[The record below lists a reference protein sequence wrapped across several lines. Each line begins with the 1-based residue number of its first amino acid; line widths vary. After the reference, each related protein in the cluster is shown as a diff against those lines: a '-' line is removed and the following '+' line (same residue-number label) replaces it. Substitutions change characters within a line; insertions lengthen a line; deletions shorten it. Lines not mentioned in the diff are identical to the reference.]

1 MNSSCLN
8 YGYGEEKER
17 ERETKS
23 LFSSPQESLTKI
35 KACLVDNKKHIRF
48 GEWNSNDVSSN
59 ICRLLLSRT
68 WFFWSPHVQNQNLQ
82 QRLRTTPISIMST
95 NKLLLWCFRLKC
107 WTNISS
113 SLRSRWST
121 WSTSP
126 KRTSSGRRT
135 SGERANLSCKFFWR
149 RKLCSK
155 CPKFVNSSP
164 LYKYPG
170 MATWPSFTARI

>member
-8 YGYGEEKER
+8 YGYGFGKRKKGKGESLFK
-17 ERETKS
+17 TKS

-95 NKLLLWCFRLKC
+95 SYFCDVSDWSAEQTSLHHFEADDLLGQP
-107 WTNISS
+107 
-113 SLRSRWST
+113 LRKGLPPEEEQVVS
-121 WSTSP
+121 
-126 KRTSSGRRT
+126 
-135 SGERANLSCKFFWR
+135 EQ
-149 RKLCSK
+149 
-155 CPKFVNSSP
+155 
-164 LYKYPG
+164 
-170 MATWPSFTARI
+170 I